1 MSQRRPMN
9 RDPDTQDSVQCIPT
23 ETPIE
28 EEVMD
33 EEGESRNQ
41 NRFELLSHPFL
52 CAINPFFYS
61 Q

>member
-1 MSQRRPMN
+1 MSK
-9 RDPDTQDSVQCIPT
+9 DHDTQDFVQCIPA

-33 EEGESRNQ
+33 EEGEHRNP

-52 CAINPFFYS
+52 FNKYRIQELFL
-61 Q
+61 

>member
-1 MSQRRPMN
+1 MTN
-9 RDPDTQDSVQCIPT
+9 HVDTLTQDSVQCIPA

-33 EEGESRNQ
+33 EEGEHRNP

-52 CAINPFFYS
+52 FNKYPR